1 MRSPAPAA
9 LALLMMLPAV
19 TACAPATQ
27 ADRGHIEPTS
37 RTVRAKTVAAYSG
50 RGQQILVENGSTV
63 DIVVTS
69 LHIKECEN
77 VRNRCEVVRLNIL
90 VPAGQSRPITT
101 VERRDDQ
108 RAYNFRYSWTWDR
121 AEDDPPV

>member
-1 MRSPAPAA
+1 MRSTPPAA
-9 LALLMMLPAV
+9 LALLTILAAV
-19 TACAPATQ
+19 AGCAPAAQ
-27 ADRGHIEPTS
+27 VDREHVEPTS

-50 RGQQILVENGSTV
+50 RGHQIVIENSSTV

-69 LHIKECEN
+69 LHLKDCEN
-77 VRNRCEVVRLNIL
+77 IRNRCEVVRLSIL

-108 RAYNFRYSWTWDR
+108 RASNFRYSWTWDR
-121 AEDDPPV
+121 VEDEPA